1 MDGVNRE
8 QGDATPAA
16 VKRTGEG
23 GLGWLDGSSR
33 GEEIVWF
40 VMCRRGCKIVRS
52 GASTRSQG
60 GARQGERKRYLAA

>member
-23 GLGWLDGSSR
+23 GLGWTALVV
-33 GEEIVWF
+33 E
-40 VMCRRGCKIVRS
+40 
-52 GASTRSQG
+52 
-60 GARQGERKRYLAA
+60 KRLCGL